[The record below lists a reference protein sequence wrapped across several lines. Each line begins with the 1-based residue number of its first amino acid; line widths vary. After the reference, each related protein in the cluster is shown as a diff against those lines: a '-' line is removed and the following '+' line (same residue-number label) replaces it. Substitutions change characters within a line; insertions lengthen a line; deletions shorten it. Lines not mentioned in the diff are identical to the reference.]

1 MIRFYILLL
10 ITSCN
15 FANVDD
21 VVLVDIIRKVD
32 KNLNSRTRITTSDM
46 IIHGRRNSRT
56 VKSKNWN
63 IGKDTTFTLNLYP
76 AREKGVKMLK
86 IHDKLWTYTPQTDRI
101 IQISGHMLRQSLNG
115 SDMSYKDM
123 MENRSLI
130 ELYEFKLEDS
140 EIINDRDHWI
150 ISMVSK
156 VKGLS
161 YPKRKSWIDKEYFLP
176 VKEELYAKSGKLLK
190 TSSMSDIRKIDGRWF
205 PFHYKYKDELKINSK
220 GTEWIIK
227 EIKFNEFIS
236 RDIFTKSSLR
246 K

>member
-1 MIRFYILLL
+1 
-10 ITSCN
+10 
-15 FANVDD
+15 
-21 VVLVDIIRKVD
+21 
-32 KNLNSRTRITTSDM
+32 
-46 IIHGRRNSRT
+46 
-56 VKSKNWN
+56 
-63 IGKDTTFTLNLYP
+63 
-76 AREKGVKMLK
+76 MLK

-130 ELYEFKLEDS
+130 ELYEFKLVDS

-205 PFHYKYKDELKINSK
+205 PFHYKYKDELDDFLEFVDNYELSK
-220 GTEWIIK
+220 P
-227 EIKFNEFIS
+227 
-236 RDIFTKSSLR
+236 
-246 K
+246 